1 MRLPYHIYIFSLPQA
16 SFTECLVLRPP
27 EEMPISGNPRIL
39 LEYFDGKPWTGSA
52 EEAAAEL
59 TRRIEERA
67 ASLPWPS
74 LALVRKASG
83 AFHAELRDALT
94 WCTAASKQVGRIILL
109 NKEPNLERLN
119 GRKEL
124 VLHFPVRSEH
134 Q

>member
-1 MRLPYHIYIFSLPQA
+1 MRLPHYIYVFSLPQA

-27 EEMPISGNPRIL
+27 EDMPVTSDPRIL
-39 LEYFDGKPWTGSA
+39 LEYLDGKPWAGPA

-74 LALVRKASG
+74 MALVCDVPGSS
-83 AFHAELRDALT
+83 HVELQDALT
-94 WCTAASKQVGRIILL
+94 WCTAASKQVGRIVLL
-109 NKEPNLERLN
+109 NKDPNLDRLK
-119 GRKEL
+119 GRKKL
-124 VLHFPVRSEH
+124 VLHFPLKSER